1 MLIKKLTLENFR
13 QYKGIHEIE
22 LLPKSSD
29 KNVTVILGQNTS
41 GKTTLLQ
48 AFNWVLFGKANF
60 KTKDFLLNLELAQ
73 EMNIH
78 QTYYVSVTLELIH
91 NFLEFTI
98 QRKQEYRSTRS
109 GNVVEPKQAIL
120 KISYKDDDGRTIFVD
135 ETEHEETIN
144 KIIPEELMSY
154 FFFDGERIE
163 NLGRNEKKGKEDLA
177 LAVKTVLGLE
187 ALNNA
192 VIHLERGTVNS
203 VIGQYTNN
211 MDYEGNFELSEVKRS
226 IDEYQVKLNENERI
240 LEDNNNSIE
249 YFQHEKENL
258 EGILKENQNVKTLQL
273 ERKQNESQINTLKRN
288 NNDHAT
294 RIKKDFNSK
303 APFFFGK
310 HLISKAMDVL
320 KESNSFDKGIPHMHG
335 DSIDFIVQ
343 RGQCLCGTI
352 IRDGNEAYIHLKKE
366 QSYLPPQSIGTLIQ
380 TFRKEASFFIDS
392 SNGLYSDVSEE
403 YKKIRQNKNDISR
416 FTERNEKISSEIEID
431 TDIGEVEKKLANV
444 KKKLK
449 ELEKERVEILADQK
463 TLQKEME
470 NLGKRRDE
478 LSLTDEKNKQINEYI
493 TYAREV
499 AYKLS
504 STYKKKEEEIRLALE
519 QNVNEIFNKMYHG
532 NRSIKINSRY
542 VYDLDTPNINSI
554 YANKADESKGLEI
567 VTSFSFIC
575 GIVKLARENSDNFDV
590 DMTSES
596 YPLVMDGPFSN
607 ADEKHVENIA
617 NIMPKVAE
625 QVIIFVMHKDWKY
638 AESVLA
644 NKMSNKYELVKQ
656 SETSTVLK
664 EC

>member
-1 MLIKKLTLENFR
+1 VLIKKLILENFR

-22 LLPKSSD
+22 FLPKSSD

-48 AFNWVLFGKANF
+48 AFNWVLYGKANF

-73 EMNIH
+73 DMNIH
-78 QTYYVSVTLELIH
+78 QSFDVSVTLELIH
-91 NFLEFTI
+91 NSLEYTI

-120 KISYKDDDGRTIFVD
+120 KISYKANDGRTTFVE

-177 LAVKTVLGLE
+177 QAVKTVLGLE

-192 VIHLERGTVNS
+192 VNHLERGTVNS

-211 MDYEGNFELSEVKRS
+211 MDYEGNRELSDVKKAL
-226 IDEYQVKLNENERI
+226 DENKKLLNENERI
-240 LEDNNNSIE
+240 LEDNNNSKE
-249 YFQHEKENL
+249 YYQHEKENL
-258 EGILKENQNVKTLQL
+258 EDILKDNQNVKTLQL
-273 ERKQNESQINTLKRN
+273 ERKQNESQINTFNRTN
-288 NNDHAT
+288 EDNAT

-310 HLISKAMDVL
+310 QLISKAMEVL
-320 KESNSFDKGIPHMHG
+320 KESSSFDKGIPHMHG
-335 DSIDFIVQ
+335 DSINFIVD

-352 IRDGNEAYIHLKKE
+352 IRDGNEAYLHLRKE

-380 TFRKEASFFIDS
+380 TFRKEASLFIES
-392 SNGLYSDVSEE
+392 SNSLYTDVSEE
-403 YKKIRQNKNDISR
+403 YKKIRQNKNEISR
-416 FTERNEKISSEIEID
+416 LYERNEKISSEIETD
-431 TDIGEVEKKLANV
+431 TDIGEVEKDLAKV

-449 ELEKERVEILADQK
+449 EIEKEKIDLLVDQKSILKEIENLEKK
-463 TLQKEME
+463 
-470 NLGKRRDE
+470 RDE

-493 TYAREV
+493 RYAREV
-499 AYKLS
+499 AIKLS
-504 STYKKKEEEIRLALE
+504 STYKKKEEEIRLTLE

-532 NRSIKINSRY
+532 NRTIKINSRY
-542 VYDLDTPNINSI
+542 VYDLDTPNIKSI

-575 GIVKLARENSDNFDV
+575 GIVKLARDNSNNFEV

-617 NIMPKVAE
+617 SIMPKVAE

-638 AESVLA
+638 AESAIA
-644 NKMSNKYELVKQ
+644 NKISNKYELVKQ